1 MKWGDDKGPERLLQG
16 VNHIASKAAQT
27 PGRLVKTRDLST
39 ARALDRPARG
49 TSAPLL
55 PRQLAPGSAKLCF
68 GAQCVLPCDVCRLR
82 LLWYSVTCSERLFLS
97 TALNGAHSP
106 LSIYLL
112 CFNSDSSTGHQC
124 HKVRDLA
131 PLTVVPQHPE

>member
-27 PGRLVKTRDLST
+27 PGRLVKTCDLST

-55 PRQLAPGSAKLCF
+55 PRQLAPGSAKL
-68 GAQCVLPCDVCRLR
+68 
-82 LLWYSVTCSERLFLS
+82 LLWGPVRAALRCLQTPTPMVFGHLLREAFLEHGFKRRPLLS
-97 TALNGAHSP
+97 LHLSAL
-106 LSIYLL
+106 L
-112 CFNSDSSTGHQC
+112 
-124 HKVRDLA
+124 
-131 PLTVVPQHPE
+131 